1 VERDCSNRRAG
12 QRIQYHN
19 HVSRDGLYKVFLAKS
34 ELSRSWA
41 MRPEVRPLRSTVANS
56 VSEKL
61 DEYTAHFDKVKHN
74 V

>member
-1 VERDCSNRRAG
+1 M
-12 QRIQYHN
+12 H
-19 HVSRDGLYKVFLAKS
+19 
-34 ELSRSWA
+34 
-41 MRPEVRPLRSTVANS
+41 PEVRPLRSTVANS